1 MWTLLLLASVA
12 LSDETTAPTAQVR
25 ALAAARL
32 ERALGEARQ
41 IGPEAAV
48 DALRSQAN
56 ALLEPLAGSRAA
68 RRLESLLASATERAA
83 LERELKLLADDLAF
97 EPLLEA
103 PLPAGFPLPTPLGEI
118 ELKSYPAYRM
128 ARAENDWTQR
138 TGAFWK
144 LFRHITSRD
153 IAMTAPVEMTWEA
166 GGERLRERS
175 MAFLYGRPD
184 LGSTGRA
191 GDVEVLDVPAA
202 QVASLG
208 LRGRPSAREVAA
220 ARAELLAWIAERGD
234 LEPCGE
240 LRVLGYNGPSVSD
253 RRATSEVQIPV
264 RSRALR

>member
-1 MWTLLLLASVA
+1 MWTLLMLASVA
-12 LSDETTAPTAQVR
+12 LSDESTLPAAAVR
-25 ALAAARL
+25 ARAAARL
-32 ERALGEARQ
+32 ERALDETRAAR
-41 IGPEAAV
+41 PEAAA
-48 DALRSQAN
+48 DHLRREAE
-56 ALLEPLAGSRAA
+56 AALEPLAGSRAA
-68 RRLESLLASATERAA
+68 RRLGTLLSSASERTS
-83 LERELKLLADDLAF
+83 LERELKRLAEDLAF

-103 PLPAGFPLPTPLGEI
+103 ALPAGFPLPTALGEI
-118 ELKSYPAYRM
+118 ELKAYPAYRM

-138 TGAFWK
+138 SGAFWK

-184 LGSTGRA
+184 LGSTGRV

-208 LRGRPSAREVAA
+208 LRGRPSASEVAA

-234 LEPCGE
+234 LEVCGE

-264 RSRALR
+264 RARSAG